1 MHVAQVKDFHEVG
14 ETVAWTFRSFC
25 KMSLV
30 KKASLIFCMFLC
42 SFCAQ
47 GQDFGEPSFMKSVY
61 FRGGSFFVDWEQSI
75 GVQQFLDSIPNIH
88 NYVITVH
95 SHTDNVGGKEYNEWL
110 SQMRSESVVEELL
123 INEKVKEEFIEIK
136 DFGLFNPIYNNSTW
150 EGRRKNRRVDIILWL
165 AI

>member
-1 MHVAQVKDFHEVG
+1 M
-14 ETVAWTFRSFC
+14 
-25 KMSLV
+25 
-30 KKASLIFCMFLC
+30 
-42 SFCAQ
+42 
-47 GQDFGEPSFMKSVY
+47 
-61 FRGGSFFVDWEQSI
+61 
-75 GVQQFLDSIPNIH
+75 QQFLDSIPNIH

-123 INEKVKEEFIEIK
+123 TNEKVKEEFIEIK
-136 DFGLFNPIYNNSTW
+136 DFGLFNPIYDNSTW

>member
-1 MHVAQVKDFHEVG
+1 MKKLVFIFFLVG
-14 ETVAWTFRSFC
+14 N
-25 KMSLV
+25 SLWV
-30 KKASLIFCMFLC
+30 Y
-42 SFCAQ
+42 
-47 GQDFGEPSFMKSVY
+47 GQDFGEPSFLKSVY
-61 FRGGSFFVDWEQSI
+61 FRGGSFFVEWEQSLQ
-75 GVQQFLDSIPNIH
+75 VQQFLDSIPNIH

-123 INEKVKEEFIEIK
+123 TNEKVKEEFIEIK
-136 DFGLFNPIYNNSTW
+136 DFGLFNPIYDNSTW